1 MLNVKLASRSVEA
14 LKRGDP
20 ERIPQTRE
28 KSKDPVAVTYLNSTG
43 FLDFARND
51 GFQAVMCRRL
61 PKPSFLVLSK

>member
-14 LKRGDP
+14 LKRGHP

-51 GFQAVMCRRL
+51 D
-61 PKPSFLVLSK
+61 FLSRFDLM